1 MDYEKLVADLKDWLP
16 PESKKIPYGELVG
29 APYPYNLQGPLV
41 YADEVCNLTEE
52 LLTAEKALYVLQA
65 ENEKLRTELE
75 KEAAARKKQADILC
89 ELRGQKY
96 EQMSVIDRLR
106 SELNDLRAQWDMYGG
121 DVGITATFSEL
132 EKVKRERDAAVDC
145 IYKIEDA
152 LDRGNDNDWAR
163 EHISEWESQKE
174 G

>member
-1 MDYEKLVADLKDWLP
+1 MDIEKICASLRVLP
-16 PESKKIPYGELVG
+16 T
-29 APYPYNLQGPLV
+29 
-41 YADEVCNLTEE
+41 TEE
-52 LLTAEKALYVLQA
+52 LLTAEKALYALQA

-132 EKVKRERDAAVDC
+132 EQVKRCIEIVENQRDQMKRERDAAIDC

-174 G
+174 D